1 VVYAGSASYTRA
13 VVLLFNGPF
22 ASAAS
27 ANSLVK
33 VKDSNGRTL
42 NGSWQVNPKNPRML
56 VFPVAAAGRYQVEVG
71 AGLADRTGKKLSTPV
86 QGPVIIP

>member
-1 VVYAGSASYTRA
+1 
-13 VVLLFNGPF
+13 
-22 ASAAS
+22 
-27 ANSLVK
+27 
-33 VKDSNGRTL
+33 
-42 NGSWQVNPKNPRML
+42 ML